1 MPAVLTGMR
10 HRLRHSTDDLVNKAL
25 IIDCW
30 LLAAESRM
38 MSKGRNGSAGRPPVG
53 NKGRVLFG
61 AQVLS

>member
-38 MSKGRNGSAGRPPVG
+38 MS
-53 NKGRVLFG
+53 LC
-61 AQVLS
+61 